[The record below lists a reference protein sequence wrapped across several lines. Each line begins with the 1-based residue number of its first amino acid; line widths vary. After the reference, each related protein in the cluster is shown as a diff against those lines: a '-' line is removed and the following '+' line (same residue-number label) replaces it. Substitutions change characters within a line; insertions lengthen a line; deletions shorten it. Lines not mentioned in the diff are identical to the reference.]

1 METHCWEWW
10 IMMSVLHLCVCV
22 REYLSAK
29 CVKLMNSTTSVCVCA
44 WVCACVC
51 VCVCIKEL
59 GCEYFIV
66 QANLGWYELCWK
78 SRLTHSNTAPVL
90 GVHCV
95 CVCVCVCA
103 CVCVCVRVCVCVNEC
118 IHLCACAPRLKQAS
132 FPAWPRFLLWP
143 YFLWKQPR
151 NDVTL
156 RQPRVNNC
164 MPPPP
169 NLAWH
174 PLPPVPWASF
184 LFSFNSLWIPL
195 FFKSTSQITKKHPS
209 PLLSHTDIHSFI
221 RLSCLPVIS
230 SLSPHFSLWLF
241 F

>member
-51 VCVCIKEL
+51 VCIKEL

-95 CVCVCVCA
+95 CV

-169 NLAWH
+169 KPRL
-174 PLPPVPWASF
+174 
-184 LFSFNSLWIPL
+184 
-195 FFKSTSQITKKHPS
+195 TSPS
-209 PLLSHTDIHSFI
+209 PSTMSFFPLL
-221 RLSCLPVIS
+221 L
-230 SLSPHFSLWLF
+230 
-241 F
+241 